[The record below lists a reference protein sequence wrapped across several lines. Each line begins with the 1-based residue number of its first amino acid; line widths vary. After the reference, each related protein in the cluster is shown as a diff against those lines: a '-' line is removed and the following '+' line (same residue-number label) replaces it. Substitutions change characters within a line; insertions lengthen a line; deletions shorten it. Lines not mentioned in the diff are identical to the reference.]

1 MRLDGRQKNELRPV
15 SICPDVSPYAEG
27 SAEISYGKTK
37 VLITASVESEMP
49 RWKSPGEGGWIT
61 AEYGMLPRS
70 THDRMR
76 REASA
81 GKQSSRT
88 QEIQRLIGRSLRAAV
103 DLKEI
108 EGLTI
113 KLDCD
118 VIVADGGTRTAS
130 ITGAWVA
137 LSRALQWAAV
147 QGLVKKD
154 IELRQIAAV
163 SLGFVEGESLV
174 DLCYEEDSNADV
186 DLNLVFNDSSELI
199 EIQGT
204 GEKSGLSLPQL
215 SELLELGNTAAQ
227 QLFAIQR
234 QAVESTGDK

>member
-1 MRLDGRQKNELRPV
+1 MRSDGRKKSELRTV
-15 SICPDVSPYAEG
+15 SIRPDVSPYAEG
-27 SAEISYGKTK
+27 SAEISFGKTK
-37 VLITASVESEMP
+37 VLITASVERETP
-49 RWKSPGEGGWIT
+49 RWIPPGEGGWIT

-70 THDRMR
+70 THERMR

-88 QEIQRLIGRSLRAAV
+88 QEIQRLIGRSLRAAI
-103 DLKEI
+103 DLRAI

-137 LSRALQWAAV
+137 LVRAIDWAKN
-147 QGLVKKD
+147 QGLVAETT
-154 IELRQIAAV
+154 ELHQIAAV
-163 SLGFVEGESLV
+163 SLGYVAGESLV
-174 DLCYEEDSNADV
+174 DLCYAEDSNADV
-186 DLNLVFNDSSELI
+186 DLNLVFNDRDELI

-204 GEKSGLSLPQL
+204 GEKRGLPVEQL
-215 SELLELGNTAAQ
+215 SELLTLGRTAAEE
-227 QLFAIQR
+227 LFELQR
-234 QAVESTGDK
+234 QAIEAK